1 VTYSAP
7 EIRRWG
13 VAAVGDAAGA
23 VDTRAAAAGAA
34 RDGLTD
40 GTASLVDGWSGV
52 AADAVSEAADRERSQ
67 VAGLHDDLAALA
79 ETLRRAEDALAPA
92 VAALRECL
100 TEAENSG
107 LVVEGTGDGGALV
120 RPMPWRQDVDDSV
133 VNGHAEAIGAAVAT
147 VRSLDHHYGREI
159 DGIAALL
166 YRSIPP
172 EVDRSP
178 IPGPDDPGPGRAVD
192 AVTGAMRFGFGGLAD
207 DLDPET
213 RGKHM
218 LNPVPDDFGRVASTG
233 LRGLGRF
240 AGPLGSG
247 LTVYDGVE
255 SYSRGEATAGEAV
268 AGTGGALA
276 GGLRGGFAAGALL
289 GSSVGPLGTIIG
301 AGIGAAL
308 GSFLGQKMFGAAYDV
323 VFDNGE

>member
-1 VTYSAP
+1 MTYSAP

-13 VAAVGDAAGA
+13 VAAVGGAAGA

-52 AADAVSEAADRERSQ
+52 AADAVLETADRERSH
-67 VAGLHDDLAALA
+67 VAGLHEDLAALA
-79 ETLRRAEDALAPA
+79 ETLRRAQDALAPA
-92 VAALRECL
+92 VAALCECL

-166 YRSIPP
+166 NRSIPP

-178 IPGPDDPGPGRAVD
+178 IPGPDDPWPGRAVD
-192 AVTGAMRFGFGGLAD
+192 AA
-207 DLDPET
+207 T
-213 RGKHM
+213 RGMDAALGRHADEVDPSTRGRHAASA
-218 LNPVPDDFGRVASTG
+218 LPDDVADSSARG
-233 LRGLGRF
+233 LRTLGRF
-240 AGPLGSG
+240 AGPLGNA
-247 LTVYDGVE
+247 LTVYGGVRDYAE
-255 SYSRGEATAGEAV
+255 GRTTADEAV
-268 AGTGGALA
+268 METGGALGGGVAGGALA
-276 GGLRGGFAAGALL
+276 GAAAGSIF
-289 GSSVGPLGTIIG
+289 GPVGTFLG
-301 AGIGAAL
+301 AGVGAVVGVEL
-308 GSFLGQKMFGAAYDV
+308 GKATGDWLHSRFFAR
-323 VFDNGE
+323 